1 MNVVAMTGRLTGDPA
16 RKETG
21 KGVVTTFRIGS
32 DDSPRV
38 WVDVETWGHLAGTC
52 AAHLERGRHVAV
64 VGSLAYREWMD
75 QAGERRQR
83 WLVKASTVTFLDRPN
98 HAGAGRG
105 STSETSARPA
115 PQVGAI
121 DATGAAGEAHFQ
133 ASGLGALGAGVED
146 GKR

>member
-52 AAHLERGRHVAV
+52 AAHLGRGRHVAV
-64 VGSLAYREWMD
+64 AGSLAHREWTD
-75 QAGERRQR
+75 GAGERRER
-83 WLVKASTVTFLDRPN
+83 WLVKASTVTFLDPPSHPRGGHGPPPEGDLSSSAEGADR
-98 HAGAGRG
+98 HLARSGTPAAGAGM
-105 STSETSARPA
+105 
-115 PQVGAI
+115 
-121 DATGAAGEAHFQ
+121 
-133 ASGLGALGAGVED
+133 ED
-146 GKR
+146 GRR

>member
-1 MNVVAMTGRLTGDPA
+1 MTGRLTGDPA

-21 KGVVTTFRIGS
+21 KGVLTTFRIGS
-32 DDSPRV
+32 DDSRRV

-64 VGSLAYREWMD
+64 VGSLAYREWTD

-83 WLVKASTVTFLDRPN
+83 WLVKASTVTFLDRRN

-105 STSETSARPA
+105 STSGTPARPA
-115 PQVGAI
+115 PQV
-121 DATGAAGEAHFQ
+121 DAVDSTGAAGDGHFA
-133 ASGLGALGAGVED
+133 ASGVGTSGAARED
-146 GKR
+146 GRR

>member
-52 AAHLERGRHVAV
+52 AAHLGRGRHVAI
-64 VGSLAYREWMD
+64 VGSLAHREWTD
-75 QAGERRQR
+75 QTGERRQR
-83 WLVKASTVTFLDRPN
+83 WLVKASTVTFLDRPKGPGRGPERSLEADPVDSASEGDDR
-98 HAGAGRG
+98 HLTASGRGAAAGAM
-105 STSETSARPA
+105 
-115 PQVGAI
+115 
-121 DATGAAGEAHFQ
+121 
-133 ASGLGALGAGVED
+133 ED
-146 GKR
+146 GRR